1 MENKTRVPIFK
12 KTFKEQVTFVEY
24 IMIYFND
31 LSVFFLHH
39 PLNGL
44 GNENLRSVEE
54 VMRASKPA
62 ADKYKNV

>member
-1 MENKTRVPIFK
+1 
-12 KTFKEQVTFVEY
+12 
-24 IMIYFND
+24 MIYFND

-39 PLNGL
+39 PHNGL
-44 GNENLRSVEE
+44 GNENLWSVEE